1 MKKLCTSVVS
11 VCLAATMSMSAM
23 AADIVI
29 GIPNWVSVN
38 AMGHVV
44 QRVLEDNLG
53 LDVEIQNA
61 TNPIV
66 FEAMDK
72 GTMHVHPEVWI
83 PNQDN
88 LHNTYVNDKGTVTRN
103 PNAVIAFQGMCV
115 PTAASEKHGITSV
128 TQLTDPNI
136 AKLFDSDGDGKGEIW
151 IGATGWAS
159 TNVEYIRAKSYGYD
173 QTLDLIE
180 MDETLALAK
189 AQTLI
194 TQGKPVVFMCYT
206 PHHMFGSMDL
216 TVLKEPAHD
225 RAKWVIVQPTD
236 DPDWLEKSSAPVAWG
251 DTYLHIYYAKALEQS
266 HPQAAQI
273 LSNIKVDAVTVSGWV
288 YEIAKNKVD
297 PAEVAKKWVEENAD
311 LVDTW
316 L

>member
-1 MKKLCTSVVS
+1 MKKLYTSVVS
-11 VCLAATMSMSAM
+11 VCLAATMSMSAQ
-23 AADIVI
+23 AADLVI

-83 PNQDN
+83 PNQNN
-88 LHNTYVNDKGTVTRN
+88 LHKTYVEDKGTVLRA
-103 PNAVIAFQGMCV
+103 PNSVIAFQGMCV
-115 PTAASEKHGITSV
+115 PTFVAEKHGVTSI

-136 AKLFDSDGDGKGEIW
+136 AKLFDTDGDGKGEIW

-159 TNVEYIRAKSYGYD
+159 TNVEYIRAKSYGHD

-189 AQTLI
+189 IESLVK
-194 TQGKPVVFMCYT
+194 QGKPYVFICWT
-206 PHHMFGSMDL
+206 PHHMFGAFDL

-225 RAKWVIVQPTD
+225 PDKWVIVQPTD
-236 DPDWLEKSSAPVAWG
+236 DPDWLSKSSAPVAWG
-251 DTYLHIYYAKALEQS
+251 DTNLHIYYAKALEKS

-273 LSNIKVDAVTVSGWV
+273 LANIKVETDQVSQWV
-288 YEIAKNKVD
+288 YEIVVNKTD
-297 PAEVAKKWVEENAD
+297 PTELAKKWVEENAD
-311 LVDTW
+311 LVDSW